1 MLADL
6 AMVDLHTVA
15 FTPLNDLR
23 EQLVHCEDGRDVV
36 LTMVAGRVVAE
47 HGHVTVVDEA
57 ALLDEARE
65 VFAAKAPALRTAH
78 ADADKLFPAYQHI
91 VRRAAAPMS
100 ASADG
105 WRHDEPRRLRL
116 HTAAHPRRGAWPNG
130 AQLAVVVCV
139 GIESYRFGDGHTE
152 DVLPDVPAP
161 DLVNTAWRDY
171 GNRVGAFRLFEMLD
185 ALGIPPTVLLNTD
198 VYDEAP
204 DVLEAARRV
213 GAEVVGHGK
222 SNSDTL
228 AQLTPAAERAY
239 LSDVAERI
247 RAHEGAQPGGWSS
260 PWLSHT
266 PATLG
271 LLVETGYRYLLDLRL
286 DGRPVWLRTESGPL
300 LSIPYN
306 AEIND
311 SSTMIGRQASAHEF
325 ADMIV
330 DEFAELAA
338 TSHPLVM
345 SVVLHS
351 FITGCRSGC
360 TRCAARWSVSPPRRG
375 CG

>member
-1 MLADL
+1 MTNPAGY
-6 AMVDLHTVA
+6 AY
-15 FTPLNDLR
+15 TPLPAR
-23 EQLVHCEDGRDVV
+23 
-36 LTMVAGRVVAE
+36 VAG
-47 HGHVTVVDEA
+47 
-57 ALLDEARE
+57 
-65 VFAAKAPALRTAH
+65 
-78 ADADKLFPAYQHI
+78 
-91 VRRAAAPMS
+91 S
-100 ASADG
+100 
-105 WRHDEPRRLRL
+105 
-116 HTAAHPRRGAWPNG
+116 WPNG
-130 AQLAVVVCV
+130 ARLAVVVCV
-139 GIESYRFGDGHTE
+139 GIESYRFGNGHTE

-222 SNSDTL
+222 SNSDSL
-228 AQLTPAAERAY
+228 AQLTPAAERTY

-286 DGRPVWLRTESGPL
+286 DDQPVWLRTESGPL

-338 TSHPLVM
+338 TPHPLVM
-345 SVVLHS
+345 SIVLHS
-351 FITGCRSGC
+351 FITGVPFRLRAVRGALERIAAAEGVWLTTPREIHRAVLNSPVLFPPV
-360 TRCAARWSVSPPRRG
+360 TRVTS
-375 CG
+375 

>member
-1 MLADL
+1 MTNPAGY
-6 AMVDLHTVA
+6 AY
-15 FTPLNDLR
+15 TPLPTR
-23 EQLVHCEDGRDVV
+23 
-36 LTMVAGRVVAE
+36 AE
-47 HGHVTVVDEA
+47 G
-57 ALLDEARE
+57 
-65 VFAAKAPALRTAH
+65 
-78 ADADKLFPAYQHI
+78 
-91 VRRAAAPMS
+91 S
-100 ASADG
+100 
-105 WRHDEPRRLRL
+105 
-116 HTAAHPRRGAWPNG
+116 WPNG
-130 AQLAVVVCV
+130 APLALVVCV

-185 ALGIPPTVLLNTD
+185 GLGIPPTVLLNTD

-204 DVLEAARRV
+204 DVLAAARRV
-213 GAEVVGHGK
+213 GAEIVGHGT
-222 SNSDTL
+222 SNSDSL
-228 AQLTPAAERAY
+228 AQLTPDTERAY
-239 LSDVAERI
+239 LSEVAERI

-286 DGRPVWLRTESGPL
+286 DDQPVWLHTESGPL

-338 TSHPLVM
+338 TPHPLVM

-351 FITGCRSGC
+351 FISGVPF
-360 TRCAARWSVSPPRRG
+360 RLHAVRGALERIAAAEGVWLTTPREIHAAVLDSPKLFPPIG
-375 CG
+375 VVAP